1 MVCAQ
6 QSLKFAVQTRV
17 ALNKYPV
24 SVQTHLQQEKENVI
38 DNYKENYLLSPYS
51 YNSFLSELYT
61 VSSSNEQLHV

>member
-1 MVCAQ
+1 MLTLYDDIVNDIFGNGEEKSSDLGNQ
-6 QSLKFAVQTRV
+6 KDE
-17 ALNKYPV
+17 
-24 SVQTHLQQEKENVI
+24 QQEKENVI